1 MPLES
6 KQTRILE
13 AAEKVFSA
21 KGLEQASIAEISQMS
36 EVPESTIYHYFK
48 GKEDILF
55 SVTGARVEEAH
66 RLLEEYLEGIDDPA
80 SRLRKMIWFN
90 LRYNDRHKDY
100 ARLLLMECRYTYR
113 FYRHKAY
120 SSILKYSGT
129 LLKILVDGV
138 SKGVFRNDLDMR
150 IVRDIIFGLLDWEK
164 VSCLANN
171 EIDEALKD
179 FEDILS
185 LIMPMI
191 VAQPEPEDVVSDK
204 SVRILKAATKVFSQ
218 KGYVKAT
225 ISDIAKL
232 AGVAEGT
239 VYEYFKNKEDL
250 LLSIPQQHYRNYID
264 KTPELFQIKDPLSK
278 LRTLVREQFL
288 LHLNEPA
295 FLKVFL
301 FQIQFNQGFFNSP
314 VYKTFLEYIGI
325 VAKIL
330 EQGGRNGTIRP
341 GVNSRVFRNLF
352 LGAFSHVS
360 LRWFLKEEKTKID
373 KMREIETVA
382 TLLCRA
388 VAADS
393 KAQ

>member
-1 MPLES
+1 M
-6 KQTRILE
+6 
-13 AAEKVFSA
+13 A
-21 KGLEQASIAEISQMS
+21 
-36 EVPESTIYHYFK
+36 
-48 GKEDILF
+48 
-55 SVTGARVEEAH
+55 GARVEEAH
-66 RLLEEYLEGIDDPA
+66 RLLEEHLEGIDDPA

-90 LRYNDRHKDY
+90 LRYNDLHKDY

-129 LLKILVDGV
+129 LLGILLDGV
-138 SKGVFRNDLDMR
+138 AKGVFRNDLDMR

-164 VSCLANN
+164 VSCLANH
-171 EIDEALKD
+171 EIEEALSD

-185 LIMPMI
+185 LILPMI
-191 VAQPEPEDVVSDK
+191 VAQPETEEVVTDK
-204 SVRILKAATKVFSQ
+204 SARILEAATKVFSK
-218 KGYVKAT
+218 KGYVRAT

-250 LLSIPQQHYRNYID
+250 LLSIPRQHYKSYID
-264 KTPELFQIKDPLSK
+264 KAPELFQVKNPLRK

-288 LHLNEPA
+288 LHLHEPA

-301 FQIQFNQGFFNSP
+301 FQIQFNQRFFNSP
-314 VYKTFLEYIGI
+314 VYETFLEYVEI
-325 VAKIL
+325 VYKIL
-330 EQGGRNGTIRP
+330 EQGEKEGTIRQD
-341 GVNSRVFRNLF
+341 VNSRLFRNLF

-360 LRWFLKEEKTKID
+360 LRWFLKEDKTKID

-382 TLLCRA
+382 ALLCRA
-388 VAADS
+388 VAVDGQVC
-393 KAQ
+393 K